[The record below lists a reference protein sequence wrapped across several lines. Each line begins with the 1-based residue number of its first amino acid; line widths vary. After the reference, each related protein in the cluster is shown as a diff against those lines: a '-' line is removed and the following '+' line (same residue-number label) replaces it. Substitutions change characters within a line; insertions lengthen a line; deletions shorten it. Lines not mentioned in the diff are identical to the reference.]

1 MLLLLPIIIFT
12 FFVLYIMYSV
22 QKRRSHKQVM
32 LSQFEHRIHVNG
44 IRGKSSVTRLIAA
57 TLREG
62 GIRTA
67 AKTTGTAA
75 RVLVNHN
82 SDVPIQRK
90 EADISEQRY
99 MLEMF
104 TDDKYKI
111 HTGDEYKA
119 VVFECMAINPLYQK
133 YLEEKIMYS
142 TIGVITN
149 VREDHTDL
157 LGETLPEIARSLS
170 NTIPYNGHLITA
182 ETDEELL
189 AVLEEVCRRRNTK
202 MHAVGN
208 MRIAEKHMAK
218 FKHFE
223 YKANV
228 AIALKI
234 AQLLKIDRN
243 IALDGMQKALPDP
256 GAFVLK
262 RFERKDKVLHWANLF
277 AINDRES
284 FVFTTSALNQKVGG
298 KMKKAVILNNRHDRP
313 ERVAQFVDIAVNSVG
328 AHYLFAFGD
337 YEKQVQM
344 EVKKHN
350 PSHNVQVINMGNMS
364 EFKDADGDA
373 LMDKIADTVEK
384 ECLLFGAVNIHT
396 PQAQALLGTLE
407 GQHAH

>member
-1 MLLLLPIIIFT
+1 MLLQGIIFVS
-12 FFVLYIMYSV
+12 FILYIAHSV
-22 QKRRSHKQVM
+22 QKRKAHKKAMVD
-32 LSQFEHRIHVNG
+32 QFDHRIHVNG

-90 EADISEQRY
+90 EADIAEQRH
-99 MLEMF
+99 MLELF
-104 TDDKYKI
+104 TNDKYKI
-111 HTGDEYKA
+111 HTGEEYKA
-119 VVFECMAINPLYQK
+119 VVFECMAINPLYQR
-133 YLEEKIMYS
+133 YLEEKIMHS
-142 TIGVITN
+142 SIGVITN
-149 VREDHTDL
+149 IREDHTDQ
-157 LGETLPEIARSLS
+157 LGETLPEIARSLA
-170 NTIPYNGHLITA
+170 NTVPYNGHLITA
-182 ETDEELL
+182 ETNEELL
-189 AVLEEVCRRRNTK
+189 AVLEEECRKRNSK
-202 MHAVGN
+202 LHAVGN

-218 FKHFE
+218 FQHFE

-234 AQLLKIDRN
+234 AQLLKIERKV
-243 IALDGMQKALPDP
+243 ALEGMQKALPDP

-284 FVFTTSALNQKVGG
+284 FVFTTSALNHKVNA
-298 KMKKAVILNNRHDRP
+298 KTKKAVILNNRHDRP

-337 YEKQVQM
+337 YEKQVQL
-344 EVKKHN
+344 EVSKHN
-350 PSHNVQVINMGNMS
+350 PSQPVQVVNMGNAS
-364 EFKDADGDA
+364 EYKDADGEA
-373 LMDKIADTVEK
+373 LMDKIADTIEK

-396 PQAQALLGTLE
+396 PQAQALLGVLE